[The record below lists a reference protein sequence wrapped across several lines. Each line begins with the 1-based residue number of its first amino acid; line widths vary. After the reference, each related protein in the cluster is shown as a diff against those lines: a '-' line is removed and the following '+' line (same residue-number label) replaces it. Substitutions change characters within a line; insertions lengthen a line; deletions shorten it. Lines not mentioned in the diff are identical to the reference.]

1 MRKLVKKILRIV
13 LVTPKSRIIRE
24 IDRHEIISFDVYDT
38 LIARC
43 VDKPEEVFG
52 IVEKVINDSSELYT
66 PDFKNRR
73 VKAELMAKKYERFE
87 EISIDK
93 IYQYFDAIS
102 NKDKI
107 KEIELSIEE
116 NVSLPNPKGK
126 ELYEYALNSNKKI
139 IIISDM
145 YLSGSYIEKI
155 LNKNG
160 YKDYYRCFVSSD
172 FGVKKKSGRL
182 YRIVSEESKISKE
195 QIYHIG
201 DNPLSDC
208 ISARMMGIKTG
219 LI

>member
-1 MRKLVKKILRIV
+1 
-13 LVTPKSRIIRE
+13 
-24 IDRHEIISFDVYDT
+24 
-38 LIARC
+38 
-43 VDKPEEVFG
+43 
-52 IVEKVINDSSELYT
+52 
-66 PDFKNRR
+66 
-73 VKAELMAKKYERFE
+73 
-87 EISIDK
+87 
-93 IYQYFDAIS
+93 
-102 NKDKI
+102 
-107 KEIELSIEE
+107 
-116 NVSLPNPKGK
+116 
-126 ELYEYALNSNKKI
+126 
-139 IIISDM
+139 M

-160 YKDYYRCFVSSD
+160 YKDYYRCFVSSE